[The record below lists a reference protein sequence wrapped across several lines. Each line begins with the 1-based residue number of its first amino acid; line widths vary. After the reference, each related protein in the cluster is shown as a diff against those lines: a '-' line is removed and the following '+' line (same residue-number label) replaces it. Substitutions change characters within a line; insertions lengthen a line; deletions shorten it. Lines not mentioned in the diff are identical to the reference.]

1 MLRLPIKYA
10 ALGTLLMALIASP
23 GLSQAFAMGGGAG
36 AGAGAGGGAGSGGG
50 GRTGYGSA
58 GGPFAVPYSS
68 QNRLGTNVLQSQ
80 KSHKTRRQNSF

>member
-50 GRTGYGSA
+50 GGTGYGSA

>member
-68 QNRLGTNVLQSQ
+68 QNRLGANVLQSQ